1 MSKELSLSHEQ
12 KLVLETKGRD
22 FLVAASAGSGKT
34 FVVVERIIKRMLED
48 KIDIDK
54 ILVVTFTNAA
64 AAELKERITNKIYDI
79 LKDNQ
84 ISKDERTYLK
94 RQLLI
99 INKANI
105 STIHSFCLSILRTNF
120 YNLGIDAEVKTL
132 DENKAKMLLLE
143 SIDEIL
149 EQEYDEV
156 TEIFFKVLELFKG
169 EEIVVKN
176 LQELYNFSQSMINP
190 NEWLDDSL
198 RQYENL
204 SNIEDLTEIEVGKE
218 LQSIINERIDLCCL
232 QLEDVINKTTGN
244 AEFESRVDILK
255 KMLEQI
261 EGFKYQ
267 KTYNQMFTYKEDMIS
282 FPRLP
287 SSRVS
292 NEVLKNEVSSVKKR
306 VTSEMESISKMLYK
320 DTKGLIQDLKSVEQI
335 IKWFIITVKQIHEKY
350 SEKKR
355 SIGKIDF
362 SDYEQLALKALKDEE
377 TRKIYVDKFEEIY
390 IDEYQDTSE
399 LQEEILGLISKNN
412 RIMVGDVK
420 QSIYSFRNAEPSIFN
435 EKYKIFKTL
444 EKNQEGKSLEPVKI
458 ILSKNFRS
466 RKEVLEPINYL
477 FHKTMSEKVGGCEYN
492 EPEFLI
498 YSGAYDEHKNTTNND
513 YIAEINIIE
522 TENIGDTQDNTEEL
536 LEELSTVEKEAK
548 MIASRIKEVYGS
560 LELFDM
566 KKKESRLCDYKDI
579 VVLMRSMRGRA
590 GIYEEIFKKEGIP
603 VFNDNVENIYSG
615 EEIGLIISFL
625 KVVDNYYDD
634 LSLVSILYS
643 IIGEF
648 TLDELV
654 VIRAYNK
661 KGYFYD
667 SLLEA
672 KEGIP
677 TIDKNYKVVEKI
689 HRFITLLNNVKKYIK
704 TFSIAETIEYIYEV
718 TGIYNS
724 FYLEEFG
731 HQKCSNLDLLI
742 EVARKFEKEEKTT
755 LYDFINYLENMKD
768 KNIKG
773 TDTAKL
779 IGENE
784 NVVRLLTIHKSKGL
798 EYPVVILAGA
808 SKSYNIEDSKSEI
821 LLDKNLGIGTEI
833 FDENL
838 GVSYPSVIK
847 QGIKEKIKERSISE
861 EQRLLYT
868 AMTRAKEKII
878 VFATTPNASKLQEKI
893 ITSAGDNKLPP
904 GLLKNNNNYIKNML
918 NAFDET
924 SINIC
929 KVDYKKFNDEKD
941 ISENLHVIKKDKIK
955 NRNKNN
961 SKVQEFLNRCKN
973 IEIIEK
979 EINKEY
985 KFNQKYKYTDNLKI
999 KKKYTVTELKDKHN
1013 TNDEENI
1020 NNQFIYQELDY
1031 NNLKPKVL
1039 DDKKSA
1045 ANYGTFIH
1053 KVMELYD
1060 YSKENIDKTK
1070 EQINHIFEKH
1080 FNEDMDRRD
1089 SIESKVKLFL
1099 NCEIREYINKLVNI
1113 EKEKA
1118 FVIYDDLKGLEGIE
1132 LNEKTYIQGVIDLCI
1147 ETDNEYI
1154 IVDFKTDRI
1163 NNTQELIDRYKKQI
1177 IIYARSIK
1185 LSNNKKDVKKY
1196 IYSFHLQKI
1205 IEINE

>member
-1 MSKELSLSHEQ
+1 MSKKLTLSNEQ
-12 KLVLETKGRD
+12 KLVLETKGKD

-48 KIDIDK
+48 RIDIDK

-64 AAELKERITNKIYDI
+64 AAELKERITNKIYDM

-84 ISKDERTYLK
+84 ASKDERTYLK
-94 RQLLI
+94 KQLLI

-105 STIHSFCLSILRTNF
+105 STIHSFCLRILRSNF
-120 YNLGIDAEVKTL
+120 YNLGIDPGVKTL

-149 EQEYDEV
+149 EQEYDE
-156 TEIFFKVLELFKG
+156 EAEMFFKVLELFKS
-169 EEIVVKN
+169 EEIVIKN
-176 LQELYNFSQSMINP
+176 LQDLYSFSQSMIDP
-190 NEWLDDSL
+190 SEWLDNSL
-198 RQYENL
+198 NQYEKL

-232 QLEDVINKTTGN
+232 QLEDVINKTSEN
-244 AEFESRVDILK
+244 IEFESRINILK
-255 KMLEQI
+255 QMLEQI

-267 KTYNQMFTYKEDMIS
+267 KTYNQMFKYKGEMTS

-287 SSRVS
+287 SSRVQ
-292 NEVLKNEVSSVKKR
+292 NEVLKNEISDVKKR
-306 VTSEMESISKMLYK
+306 VTSEIQNISKMLYK
-320 DTKGLIQDLKSVEQI
+320 DTKGLIQDLKSVEEI
-335 IKWFIITVKQIHEKY
+335 IKWFVTTVKKIHEKY

-355 SIGKIDF
+355 TIGKIDF
-362 SDYEQLALKALKDEE
+362 SDYEQLALKSLKNEE
-377 TRKIYVDKFEEIY
+377 TRRVYMDKFEEIY

-399 LQEEILGLISKNN
+399 LQEEILRLISKNN
-412 RIMVGDVK
+412 LIMVGDVK

-435 EKYKIFKTL
+435 KKYKTFKTL
-444 EKNQEGKSLEPVKI
+444 EKPEENKDIEPVKI

-477 FHKTMSEKVGGCEYN
+477 FYKTMSEKVGGCDYN
-492 EPEFLI
+492 SPEFLI
-498 YSGAYDEHKNTTNND
+498 YSGGYDEHETANNND
-513 YIAEINIIE
+513 YMAEINIIE
-522 TENIGDTQDNTEEL
+522 TGNDEVVQENTEEL
-536 LEELSTVEKEAK
+536 LEELSTIEKEAK
-548 MIASRIKEVYGS
+548 LIANKIKQTYGS
-560 LELFDM
+560 LEVFDM
-566 KKKESRLCDYKDI
+566 KKKESKPCDYKDI
-579 VVLMRSMRGRA
+579 VVLMRSMQGRA
-590 GIYEEIFKKEGIP
+590 SIYEDILKKEGIP

-625 KVVDNYYDD
+625 KVMDNYYDD
-634 LSLVSILYS
+634 LSLVSVLYS

-654 VIRAYNK
+654 IIRAHNK

-667 SLLEA
+667 SMLEA
-672 KEGIP
+672 KEKILNA
-677 TIDKNYKVVEKI
+677 DVNYKIVEKI
-689 HRFITLLNNVKKYIK
+689 HNFITLLNNVRKYIK

-768 KNIKG
+768 KNVKG

-808 SKSYNIEDSKSEI
+808 SKSYNIQDSKNEI
-821 LLDKNLGIGTEI
+821 LLDNKLGIGTEI

-838 GVSYPSVIK
+838 GISYPSVIK

-878 VFATTPNASKLQEKI
+878 VFATTSNVAKLQEKVI
-893 ITSAGDNKLPP
+893 SSAGYKKLPS

-918 NAFDET
+918 SAFDET
-924 SINIC
+924 SINLC
-929 KVDYKKFNDEKD
+929 KINYIKFDEEQGIIENVQD
-941 ISENLHVIKKDKIK
+941 INKDKIK
-955 NRNKNN
+955 SRNKNN
-961 SKVQEFLNRCKN
+961 SKVEEFLKRCKN
-973 IEIIEK
+973 IKTTKK
-979 EINKEY
+979 EGNKEY
-985 KFNQKYKYTDNLKI
+985 LFNQKYLYIDNQKI
-999 KKKYTVTELKDKHN
+999 KKKYTVTELKDKQHI
-1013 TNDEENI
+1013 DDKGNI
-1020 NNQFIYQELDY
+1020 NNQLIYQEIDY
-1031 NNLKPKVL
+1031 NNLKPKTL

-1045 ANYGTFIH
+1045 ENYGTFIH

-1060 YSKENIDKTK
+1060 YSKDNIDKTK
-1070 EQINHIFEKH
+1070 EQIKNIFEQH
-1080 FNEDMDRRD
+1080 FNKEIDKIE

-1099 NCEIREYINKLVNI
+1099 NSKIREYINQSVNI
-1113 EKEKA
+1113 EREKA
-1118 FVIYDDLKGLEGIE
+1118 FVIY
-1132 LNEKTYIQGVIDLCI
+1132 
-1147 ETDNEYI
+1147 
-1154 IVDFKTDRI
+1154 
-1163 NNTQELIDRYKKQI
+1163 
-1177 IIYARSIK
+1177 
-1185 LSNNKKDVKKY
+1185 
-1196 IYSFHLQKI
+1196 
-1205 IEINE
+1205 